1 MRPNPIYF
9 WNLNSLLPG
18 ILISTLIAIAAQ
30 SISDHYGAP
39 AMLMA
44 LLFGISLNFLS
55 SDSK

>member
-44 LLFGISLNFLS
+44 LLFGISLNFL
-55 SDSK
+55 